1 MRIATLFFALL
12 LALPAFAAGLEEDLL
27 ELQQRWARIQ
37 YEMPED
43 DREKAFEALADDA
56 AHLVARFP
64 GSAEP
69 LIWEGII
76 LSTYAGAKGG
86 FGALG
91 LVKKARQRLE
101 AALDLDKLALQGS
114 AYTSL
119 GSLYHKVPGWPLGYG
134 DDEKAEAYL
143 RKALNINP
151 AGIDPNFFFAEFLVD
166 QGQPDRARV
175 YLNKALQAP
184 ARPGRERADE
194 GRREEA
200 RHLLEKL

>member
-1 MRIATLFFALL
+1 MRIATLLFALL
-12 LALPAFAAGLEEDLL
+12 LALPASAVGLEEDLL

-37 YEMPED
+37 YETPED
-43 DREKAFEALADDA
+43 DGEKAFEALADDA
-56 AHLVARFP
+56 AQLVARFP
-64 GSAEP
+64 GRAEP

-91 LVKKARQRLE
+91 LVKKARRRLE

-175 YLNKALQAP
+175 YLNKALEAP

-200 RHLLEKL
+200 RLLLEKL

>member
-1 MRIATLFFALL
+1 MRIATLLFTLL
-12 LALPAFAAGLEEDLL
+12 LALPASAVGLEEDLL

-37 YEMPED
+37 YETPED

-56 AHLVARFP
+56 ADLVARFP
-64 GSAEP
+64 GRAEP

-91 LVKKARQRLE
+91 LVKKARRRLE

-166 QGQPDRARV
+166 RGEPDRARV
-175 YLNKALQAP
+175 YLNKALEAP